1 MPHKCGSLT
10 NATYGQSWAGCGLPD
25 APDYRTTRS
34 TEPQGS
40 SRGNAKH
47 TWLPPT
53 ERRQDV
59 LEHKN
64 QTNKWCCLRGLSFPV
79 LFLLNCFY
87 QWAFITS
94 SLQQLIQQTPGNIS
108 TALPFSG
115 QEVGDSGGEILQ
127 SPPLWADLVALIS
140 KPDAAGS
147 LGCLPAPN
155 VGSRRGRPGGLWLE
169 VYFFHN
175 LE

>member
-1 MPHKCGSLT
+1 M
-10 NATYGQSWAGCGLPD
+10 
-25 APDYRTTRS
+25 S
-34 TEPQGS
+34 TEPKGS

-53 ERRQDV
+53 KRRQDV

-64 QTNKWCCLRGLSFPV
+64 QTNNRCCLRGLSFPV

-94 SLQQLIQQTPGNIS
+94 SLQQLIQWTPRNIS

-115 QEVGDSGGEILQ
+115 QEVGDSRGRN
-127 SPPLWADLVALIS
+127 SPVAT
-140 KPDAAGS
+140 P
-147 LGCLPAPN
+147 
-155 VGSRRGRPGGLWLE
+155 VGRPCCTHQQARCCGRPGLPACTERGKREGETGRLWLE